1 MCSCITFT
9 VFTFT
14 FSLQSQTRSTATKL
28 LNSLFSILVFI
39 KFHFSPENSQ
49 NELRAVQLASF
60 FFPKKIMTTQ
70 VNERHAFQLDIA
82 FAELKRQGL
91 ENDEE
96 MKLALVT
103 SDFSTI
109 TTSSS
114 TLLFFSPW
122 LRNIVS
128 SLPCSSR

>member
-1 MCSCITFT
+1 MMD
-9 VFTFT
+9 
-14 FSLQSQTRSTATKL
+14 A
-28 LNSLFSILVFI
+28 
-39 KFHFSPENSQ
+39 
-49 NELRAVQLASF
+49 
-60 FFPKKIMTTQ
+60 Q
-70 VNERHAFQLDIA
+70 VNERHAFQLDVA
-82 FAELKRQGL
+82 FAQLKRQGL
-91 ENDEE
+91 ENDEGK
-96 MKLALVT
+96 KLALVT